1 MHVFIVN
8 IRSLIHA
15 HLCVATD
22 LLLLY
27 QILHNTPTLSRKN
40 KILSQNFTTGVAHKS
55 ANRCMRY
62 FSNISVAV
70 LGIAEDYF
78 SENI

>member
-1 MHVFIVN
+1 
-8 IRSLIHA
+8 
-15 HLCVATD
+15 
-22 LLLLY
+22 
-27 QILHNTPTLSRKN
+27 LHNTPTLSRKN
-40 KILSQNFTTGVAHKS
+40 KILSQILSGVAHKS

-78 SENI
+78 TENI